1 MSHTTTNAGL
11 NIQAELDKNDYKTGI
26 KVREKDFNEVQ
37 IVREFFHGEWNY
49 AILPQ
54 STSK

>member
-1 MSHTTTNAGL
+1 TTNTGL